1 MKIFFMAY
9 MLLLGNLMYADTA
22 GLLIDKPCGKDQ
34 YYRLQTKECLPLEN
48 PSWGFQE
55 FTVPVDNIYPLRECT
70 QKALQG
76 LLDSIP
82 EEGGKIVMPSCTI
95 HTVNGIN
102 ITKDNVILQGAGVGK
117 TIISNTSTS
126 VFPSCAVN
134 LRGKNAI
141 VRHFTV
147 DGSNNT
153 LNGIDGYRV
162 KGNILVEFIE
172 TKNVSPVQ
180 GSGIQ
185 LHTAEALENSRF
197 TVRYNKVYGGL
208 HGIGVKV
215 RSAANMLI
223 YSNEAYGNSNYGID
237 MSTSDNIEVAG
248 NYLHHNTTAGAKSP
262 LADNVIYHHNDINF
276 NGTGVVYMGSNPT
289 ATIIVKNNNLSNN
302 KSAAF
307 AGWNNDF
314 YRLVLKN
321 NNVSGSVDRNGYS
334 VIGVGI
340 QRIEV
345 SGPHG
350 KIYTNGVKSVLNH

>member
-1 MKIFFMAY
+1 MKKLFMAY
-9 MLLLGNLMYADTA
+9 MLLFGSFMFADTD
-22 GLLIDKPCGKDQ
+22 GFVIDQPCGKDQ

-48 PSWGFQE
+48 PTWGFQG
-55 FTVPVDNIYPLRECT
+55 FSVPAENVYPLRECT
-70 QKALQG
+70 QKALQN

-102 ITKDNVILQGAGVGK
+102 INKDNIILQGAGIGE

-134 LRGKNAI
+134 LRGKNSI
-141 VRHFTV
+141 VRYFTV
-147 DGSNNT
+147 DGNGNT

-162 KGNILVEFIE
+162 KGNVLVEFIE
-172 TKNVSPVQ
+172 TKNISTVQ

-185 LHTAEALENSRF
+185 LHTAIALENSRF
-197 TVRYNKVYGGL
+197 TVRYNKSSGGL

-215 RSAANMLI
+215 RSSAKMLI
-223 YSNEAYGNSNYGID
+223 YSNEMYGNSNYGID
-237 MSTSDNIEVAG
+237 MSTSDDIEVAG

-262 LADNVIYHHNDINF
+262 LANNIIYHHNDINF
-276 NGTGVVYMGSNPT
+276 NGTGIVYMGSNPT

-302 KSAAF
+302 KNAAF

-314 YRLVLKN
+314 FRLILKN
-321 NNVSGSVDRNGYS
+321 NDVSNSFDRNGYT
-334 VIGVGI
+334 ILGEGI
-340 QRIEV
+340 KHIEIT
-345 SGPHG
+345 GPHG
-350 KIYTNGVKSVLNH
+350 RIYTHGSKSTVYH